1 VAARFTGVPKRLPI
15 SMLTLH
21 SIMRGAIAIARTAT
35 PACSTAGD
43 APARRARQ
51 WAGCVLAL

>member
-1 VAARFTGVPKRLPI
+1 VAARFTVVPKRLPI

-35 PACSTAGD
+35 PAPGD
-43 APARRARQ
+43 QTQSAPSPPD
-51 WAGCVLAL
+51 C